1 MLSLDRPGPVQSRRH
16 GQHGRNSDDQ
26 AGPDTF
32 AAAPGHD
39 TTSAGRF
46 LSRLAKTVLAGRL
59 RLAAVALAA
68 AAGPALTRKQ
78 RGQRAELTFTVSVP
92 CLLGQCRAGRPGP
105 GCESSA
111 CEHECHQ
118 RDRAPGGP
126 HAAAGAS
133 AASLVPGHR
142 PQLRRHHRAGT
153 RAGRLPA

>member
-1 MLSLDRPGPVQSRRH
+1 MLSLDRPGPVPSRRH
-16 GQHGRNSDDQ
+16 GQHGRNSDDP
-26 AGPDTF
+26 AGPDAF

-39 TTSAGRF
+39 ATGAGRY
-46 LSRLAKTVLAGRL
+46 LGRLAKTVLAGRL

-68 AAGPALTRKQ
+68 AAGPAQTRK
-78 RGQRAELTFTVSVP
+78 QRAELTFTVSVP

-118 RDRAPGGP
+118 RDRAPGGAD
-126 HAAAGAS
+126 AAAGTS
-133 AASLVPGHR
+133 AASLVPGR
-142 PQLRRHHRAGT
+142 RADLRRHHRAGT

>member
-1 MLSLDRPGPVQSRRH
+1 MLSLDRPGPVPSRRH
-16 GQHGRNSDDQ
+16 GQHGRNFDDQ

-39 TTSAGRF
+39 ATGAGRY
-46 LSRLAKTVLAGRL
+46 LGRLAKTVLAGRL

-68 AAGPALTRKQ
+68 AAGLAQTRKQ
-78 RGQRAELTFTVSVP
+78 RAQRAELTFTVSVP

-118 RDRAPGGP
+118 RDRAPGGAD
-126 HAAAGAS
+126 AAPGTS
-133 AASLVPGHR
+133 AASLVPGR
-142 PQLRRHHRAGT
+142 RADLRRHHRAGT